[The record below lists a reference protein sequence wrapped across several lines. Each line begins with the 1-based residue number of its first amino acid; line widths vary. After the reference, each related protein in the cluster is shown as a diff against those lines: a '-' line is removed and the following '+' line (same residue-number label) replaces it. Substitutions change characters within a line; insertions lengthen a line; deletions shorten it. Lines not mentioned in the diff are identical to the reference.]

1 MPVNRNA
8 LIRYKTIDA
17 CLRNRRRKW
26 TLTQLID
33 AVSDALYEYEGI
45 DREVSRRTIQ
55 GDIQVMR
62 SDKLGYNAPIVV
74 VDKKY
79 YTYEDPDYSITKI
92 PLSEQDLSSINEAVE
107 ILKQFKGFNHFA
119 SLGEV
124 VQKLED
130 HVYSASHH
138 TASVIDF
145 EKNEQLKGLAY
156 LEPLY
161 HAIIH
166 HKAIQL
172 QYKSFT
178 AKQINQFIFHPW
190 WLKEFKNRW
199 FCIGVKKRGGVLFTL
214 ALDRIEGLE
223 TVDTEPYIINDRY
236 SVEAYYQHV
245 IGVTVS
251 QHVRNQRV
259 ELFFSNQH
267 APYVETKPLHSS
279 QVVKERR
286 TDGIVIE
293 LRLQLNFELEKEILG
308 FGEGVVVLAPERLRK
323 SILNRFQLAI
333 NNYGYPH

>member
-26 TLTQLID
+26 TLSKLID

-45 DREVSRRTIQ
+45 NKEVSRRTIQ

-62 SDKLGYNAPIVV
+62 SDKLGYNAPIIV

-79 YTYEDPDYSITKI
+79 YTYDDPDYSITKI

-119 SLGEV
+119 NLGEV

-145 EKNEQLKGLAY
+145 EKNEQLKGLEY

-161 HAIIH
+161 HAIIQ
-166 HKAIQL
+166 HKPMLL

-178 AKQINQFIFHPW
+178 AKQSNQFVFHSW

-199 FCIGVKKRGGVLFTL
+199 FCIGVKKRGGQVMTL

-223 TVDTEPYIINDRY
+223 AVDTESYVSNDRY
-236 SVEAYYQHV
+236 SIEDYYKHV

-251 QHVRNQRV
+251 QQMRNQKV
-259 ELFFSNQH
+259 ELFFNNQH
-267 APYVETKPLHSS
+267 APYVETKPLHAS
-279 QVVKERR
+279 QIITERR
-286 TDGIVIE
+286 PDGIVIQ
-293 LRLQLNFELEKEILG
+293 LKLQLNFELEKEILG
-308 FGEGVVVLAPERLRK
+308 FGEGVIVLAPDKLRQTIRK
-323 SILNRFQLAI
+323 RFQLALH
-333 NNYGYPH
+333 NYG